1 LVVATRAE
9 GHGLAAVLV
18 GACSAVAAV
27 VARRGLTDPQSW
39 SGRHTDMPLGAWVA
53 LGATGAVV
61 VAIGGIALVIV
72 LSVTAGVLFG
82 YVALGVVSLVR
93 G

>member
-1 LVVATRAE
+1 
-9 GHGLAAVLV
+9 
-18 GACSAVAAV
+18 
-27 VARRGLTDPQSW
+27 
-39 SGRHTDMPLGAWVA
+39 
-53 LGATGAVV
+53 VV

-82 YVALGVVSLVR
+82 HVALGVVSLVR